1 MTKTEEM
8 MQKVFSMFRKIVAVI
23 IGSILLCA
31 FTVPV
36 VYRMANYTEIEQR
49 EQNLHS
55 EFQTIVHPEDAK
67 QLKYKM
73 NSKIVMRWINAEYTY
88 KNMSDSEVEKYYN
101 EEMVRNGWIKQP
113 VSEERYKHFHE
124 SRYKKGDYEIVFIP
138 DRNAVAIHLHYKD
151 IFDRLG
157 L

>member
-1 MTKTEEM
+1 LFAMC
-8 MQKVFSMFRKIVAVI
+8 RKIVAVI
-23 IGSILLCA
+23 IGSILLCV

-36 VYRMANYTEIEQR
+36 IYRVVNYTEIEQR

-55 EFQTIVHPEDAK
+55 EFQAIVHPEGTK

-73 NSKIVMRWINAEYTY
+73 SSKIVMRWINAEYTY
-88 KNMSDSEVEKYYN
+88 TNMSDSEVEKYYN
-101 EEMVRNGWIKQP
+101 EEMIRQGWIKQP
-113 VSEERYKHFHE
+113 VSEARYNHFHE
-124 SRYKKGDYEIVFIP
+124 SRYKKGDYEMVFIP
-138 DRNAVAIHLHYKD
+138 DRDAVAIHLHYKD